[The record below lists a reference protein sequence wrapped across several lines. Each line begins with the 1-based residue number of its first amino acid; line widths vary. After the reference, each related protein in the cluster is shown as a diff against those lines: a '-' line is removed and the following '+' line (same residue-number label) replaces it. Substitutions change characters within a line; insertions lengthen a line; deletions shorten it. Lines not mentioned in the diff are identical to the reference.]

1 MNDVQSRF
9 VVMGLDDPQSHFKTV
24 GLGLEKY
31 GTSDPRKFDM
41 DIEDGPRQRGSMVNW
56 LNITN

>member
-1 MNDVQSRF
+1 
-9 VVMGLDDPQSHFKTV
+9 MGFDDPQSHYKTV

-31 GTSDPRKFDM
+31 GASDSRKFEM
-41 DIEDGPRQRGSMVNW
+41 DIEDGPSQRGSMVNW